1 MHKLIDHLEVLGNLP
16 NKPLEWKL
24 PDEQLRALL
33 VLADLTGKSSTKFTH
48 LRILQKKTITHARIG
63 WKILH
68 TEEQQFQGGN
78 SEASSLLQ
86 LWEQTYGQPVKKQ
99 SRAHGQINNNTMIV
113 HIHQ

>member
-1 MHKLIDHLEVLGNLP
+1 MHKLSDHLEVLGNLP

-33 VLADLTGKSSTKFTH
+33 VLADLTAKSSTKFTH
-48 LRILQKKTITHARIG
+48 LRILQNKTITHARIG

-78 SEASSLLQ
+78 GEASSLLQ
-86 LWEQTYGQPVKKQ
+86 LWEQTYG
-99 SRAHGQINNNTMIV
+99 
-113 HIHQ
+113 